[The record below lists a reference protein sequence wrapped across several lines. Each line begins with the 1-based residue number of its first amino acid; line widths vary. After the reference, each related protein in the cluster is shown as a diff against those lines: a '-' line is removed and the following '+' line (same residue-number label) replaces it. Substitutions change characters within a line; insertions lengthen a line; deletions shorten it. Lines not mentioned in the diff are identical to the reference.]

1 MKQPQKISPFLLDA
15 LLTMSGGFMDAYSYL
30 YRNHVFANAQTGN
43 ILLLGVSL
51 SEQDYTKALHYFC
64 PVIAFFIGIIISNM
78 IHYSYKNQFQL
89 RWKQIALLV
98 EAVLLLMVCFVP
110 QTYNLIANSMISM
123 ACGIQVECFRK
134 IHNLPI
140 ATTMCIGDL
149 RSGTQSLCRYFFE
162 HDKEHLKHAFLYY
175 GIILLFVIGAVIGS
189 IIIGYLQSS
198 AIAVSTVLLLVVFI
212 LMFFENENELPT

>member
-15 LLTMSGGFMDAYSYL
+15 LLTVSGGFMVAYSYL

-51 SEQDYTKALHYFC
+51 SEQNYTKALHYFC

-98 EAVLLLMVCFVP
+98 EAVLLLMVCFIP

-162 HDKEHLKHAFLYY
+162 HYKEHLKHAFLYY

-189 IIIGYLQSS
+189 IIIGYLQSA

-212 LMFFENENELPT
+212 LMFFENENELPN

>member
-162 HDKEHLKHAFLYY
+162 HDKELLKHAFLYY

-189 IIIGYLQSS
+189 IIIGYLQSA

-212 LMFFENENELPT
+212 LMFFENENELPN

>member
-162 HDKEHLKHAFLYY
+162 HDKELLKHAFLYY

-189 IIIGYLQSS
+189 IIIGYLQSA

>member
-1 MKQPQKISPFLLDA
+1 MKEQQMSDAFITSAFLA
-15 LLTMSGGFMDAYSYL
+15 FSGGLQDAYTFNT
-30 YRNHVFANAQTGN
+30 RDHVFANAQTGN

-189 IIIGYLQSS
+189 IIIGYLQSA

-212 LMFFENENELPT
+212 LMFFENENELPN

>member
-98 EAVLLLMVCFVP
+98 EAVLLLMVCFIP

-162 HDKEHLKHAFLYY
+162 HDKELLKHAFLYY

-189 IIIGYLQSS
+189 IIIGCLQSA

>member
-15 LLTMSGGFMDAYSYL
+15 LLTMSGGFMDAYSYVS
-30 YRNHVFANAQTGN
+30 RNHVFANAQTGN

-162 HDKEHLKHAFLYY
+162 HDKELLKHAFLYY

-189 IIIGYLQSS
+189 IIIGYLQSA